1 MKYGLRFRC
10 EQPIVLPVNY
20 NKILQAA
27 LLWWI
32 DSSGEFSGFLHDV
45 GYSVEKRKY
54 KLFTFS
60 NIKGNYI
67 YNAQNKTLTFDDEI
81 FIVLSFYNDD
91 SHGCILENAA
101 AGKPIR
107 FGRSFVPLIG
117 CFAAE
122 EEYRPCAVDTVS
134 PITVHSTLEKPD
146 GKRLTHFYEPDDR
159 DFSKLIRSNLIHK
172 TEAVYGQKPGDD
184 SFSIRP
190 YNSRGTRRITTRYN
204 GMIIKGWQGR
214 FIIDG
219 SPEMIKMALLS
230 GIGDKNSIGF
240 GCVLQNNRCQI

>member
-1 MKYGLRFRC
+1 MKYGLSFRC
-10 EQPIVLPVNY
+10 EQPIILPVNY

-27 LLWWI
+27 LLGWI

-45 GYSVEKRKY
+45 GYSREKRKY

-67 YNAQNKTLTFDDEI
+67 YNAQNKTLTFGDEI

-91 SHGCILENAA
+91 SHGYILENAA
-101 AGKPIR
+101 QGRAIR
-107 FGRSFVPLIG
+107 FGGSFAPLTG

-122 EEYRPCAVDTVS
+122 EDYKPCVVDTVS
-134 PITVHSTLEKPD
+134 PITVHSTFEKPD
-146 GKRLTHFYEPDDR
+146 GKRLTHFYEPDNR
-159 DFSKLIRSNLIHK
+159 DFGELIRSNLIHK
-172 TEAVYGQKPGDD
+172 TEALYGQKPDDD
-184 SFSIRP
+184 SFSIRL
-190 YNSRGTRRITTRYN
+190 YNSKGAKRITTHYG

-214 FIIDG
+214 FKIDG

-240 GCVLQNNRCQI
+240 GCVLQNNRCLL